1 MNQSQ
6 RFDLTNKVAIITGA
20 SKGIGEAIAYSY
32 GKAGAK
38 VVISSR
44 KLEAVEEVARKFR
57 AEGIEV
63 LALACHMGDMKQIET
78 LIEKTV
84 EIYGGVDIVVNNAVT
99 NPIFGPVLQAD
110 LNAFDKMMA
119 VNVKGPMYLCQLAQ
133 PLMRKR
139 GGGSIIN
146 ISSVAGLSPEQGLG
160 IYSVTK
166 ASLNMMT
173 KVMAKEW
180 GSENIRVNAICP
192 GVIKTK
198 FSQALTDNE
207 YISKE
212 LLKQQPIQ
220 HFGEP
225 NHVADTALL
234 LASEAGSYFTGSMV
248 TVDGGLTI

>member
-1 MNQSQ
+1 MNKQ
-6 RFDLTNKVAIITGA
+6 RFDLTGKVAIITGA
-20 SKGIGEAIAYSY
+20 SKGIGEAIAYQY

-44 KLEAVEEVARKFR
+44 KIEAVEAVAQKFR
-57 AEGIEV
+57 TENIEV
-63 LALACHMGDMKQIET
+63 MAISCHMGDMEQIQNMIDKT
-78 LIEKTV
+78 IEK
-84 EIYGGVDIVVNNAVT
+84 YGRIDIVVNNAVT

-119 VNVKGPMYLCQLAQ
+119 VNVKGPMFLCQLAQ
-133 PLMRKR
+133 PYMRKQ
-139 GGGSIIN
+139 GGGNIIN

-166 ASLNMMT
+166 ASLNMLT

-180 GSENIRVNAICP
+180 GGENIKVNSICP

-198 FSQALTDNE
+198 FSKALTDNE
-207 YISKE
+207 FISKE

-225 NHVADTALL
+225 NDVADIALL
-234 LASEAGSYFTGSMV
+234 LASEAGSYFTGSII

>member
-1 MNQSQ
+1 MNYQ

-20 SKGIGEAIAYSY
+20 SKGIGEAIAYAY

-38 VVISSR
+38 IVISSR
-44 KLEAVEEVARKFR
+44 KLEAVEEVAHRFR
-57 AEGIEV
+57 QEGIDV

-78 LIEKTV
+78 MVEKTI

-119 VNVKGPMYLCQLAQ
+119 VNVKGPMYLCQLTQ

-160 IYSVTK
+160 VYSVTK
-166 ASLNMMT
+166 AALNMFT

-180 GSENIRVNAICP
+180 GSENIRVNSICP

-207 YISKE
+207 FISKE

-225 NHVADTALL
+225 NDVADIALL
-234 LASEAGSYFTGSMV
+234 LATQAGAYFTGAMI